1 MKVMFSV
8 EETLQLL
15 EQSDQQALRPRMFAQ
30 FLWPPPYLRVCSRC
44 HLCPWSSPLL
54 SRPRHWYLRPL
65 QEAINQGVGVKE
77 DWGTGERVREAEADH
92 CRAPVHHLSS
102 GGRGGLVARIFASR
116 CPLEREAYNQV
127 HEGPQLPAGSPP
139 RNSSRWC
146 RWCRDPFFQS
156 LSTVCGTVR
165 HWMICPSLVVS
176 TTEDLTRDFREVV
189 EYN

>member
-1 MKVMFSV
+1 MFSV

-15 EQSDQQALRPRMFAQ
+15 EQSDQQAQ
-30 FLWPPPYLRVCSRC
+30 FLWPPPYLRVWYRC

-116 CPLEREAYNQV
+116 CPWKEKRTTKFTKVLSSQQEV
-127 HEGPQLPAGSPP
+127 PHETPVGGAGGAETH
-139 RNSSRWC
+139 SSKASA
-146 RWCRDPFFQS
+146 PFVALFATGWFVQA
-156 LSTVCGTVR
+156 
-165 HWMICPSLVVS
+165 W
-176 TTEDLTRDFREVV
+176 
-189 EYN
+189 

>member
-1 MKVMFSV
+1 MRKLCSSWNKATSKPFVPGCSPSFSGRRR
-8 EETLQLL
+8 T
-15 EQSDQQALRPRMFAQ
+15 S
-30 FLWPPPYLRVCSRC
+30 VCVLGATCVRG
-44 HLCPWSSPLL
+44 PLL
-54 SRPRHWYLRPL
+54 FSPVLVIGISVPCRKPST
-65 QEAINQGVGVKE
+65 KE
-77 DWGTGERVREAEADH
+77 SELKKTEGLEREAEADH